1 MVKEL
6 LEKSDT
12 AASMCYVGNPNLKS
26 YTQSVVRKRIETNRI
41 NLMLNLKNCTIS
53 LSSYMLSFGTSIDCK
68 ETDIMVED
76 IEDEL
81 NKDEAFEKAS
91 EPIEVTPGCHSKVSQ
106 KKYQNVTGQLQH
118 IDQPVLEEAEIPNH
132 PPETPRTRKSKR
144 KLSLEL

>member
-1 MVKEL
+1 
-6 LEKSDT
+6 
-12 AASMCYVGNPNLKS
+12 
-26 YTQSVVRKRIETNRI
+26 
-41 NLMLNLKNCTIS
+41 MLNLKNCTIS

-91 EPIEVTPGCHSKVSQ
+91 EPVEVTPGCHSKVSQ

-118 IDQPVLEEAEIPNH
+118 IDQPVLE
-132 PPETPRTRKSKR
+132 
-144 KLSLEL
+144 